1 MKHDPIPAPPRST
14 DDSPGS
20 GPRWT
25 NHKMVD
31 FLRALA
37 TTHSVGEAAKAVGM
51 SRQSAYKLRTRT
63 KGRAFDLAWD
73 RAFCYSYGN
82 LPYAALERA
91 LNGIEVA
98 HFYKGQQI
106 GTTRRYDERLTVA
119 LLKLMNGPQG
129 LSVVSSPGMAGRSA
143 MRFEALLKA
152 IAADGENAIDPR
164 EEEACGA
171 LSALD
176 STDLS
181 AASDARIMAEFR
193 RSRRKPRG

>member
-1 MKHDPIPAPPRST
+1 MKHDPIPVPPEA

-37 TTHSVGEAAKAVGM
+37 TTHSVGDAAKAVGM
-51 SRQSAYKLRTRT
+51 SRQSAYKLRART

-73 RAFCYSYGN
+73 RAFCYSYDN

-91 LNGIEVA
+91 LNGTEVR
-98 HFYKGQQI
+98 HFYKGQLI
-106 GTTRRYDERLTVA
+106 DTSRRYDERLTVA

-129 LSVVSSPGMAGRSA
+129 LCVVSSPGLASRSGR
-143 MRFEALLKA
+143 RFEALLEA
-152 IAADGENAIDPR
+152 IAAVGERAIDLR
-164 EEEACGA
+164 EEEAGDLLC
-171 LSALD
+171 ALD
-176 STDLS
+176 SADLS
-181 AASDARIMAEFR
+181 PAPDAEKMAEFR
-193 RSRRKPRG
+193 RSRRKPPG

>member
-1 MKHDPIPAPPRST
+1 MKHDPITPPPSAAE
-14 DDSPGS
+14 PN

-25 NHKMVD
+25 PRKMVD

-51 SRQSAYKLRTRT
+51 SRQSAYRLRSRT

-91 LNGIEVA
+91 LNGTEVI
-98 HFYKGQQI
+98 HFYKGQEI

-129 LSVVSSPGMAGRSA
+129 LSVVSSPGMAARSGRL
-143 MRFEALLKA
+143 FEGLLEA
-152 IAADGENAIDPR
+152 IAADGEDAVDPR
-164 EEEACGA
+164 EEEACDA
-171 LSALD
+171 LFAAD
-176 STDLS
+176 FPDLS
-181 AASDARIMAEFR
+181 PASNAQLMAQFR
-193 RSRRKPRG
+193 RSQRKRRG